1 MYLHT
6 CIKFNVH
13 THPCSAPE
21 PSTKDASIFKKD
33 LEKAIYADPLTQL
46 DKPQKEL
53 IWKFRTYCSTIPEA
67 LPKLLRCVD
76 WADLE
81 QVCEVHRLLD
91 VWRPITLDVALEL
104 LDYHFADEK
113 VRSLAVRRLEKLAN
127 NELQNFLLQLVQVG
141 ALHTC
146 KININ
151 PFQVDLWISWLFAI
165 KVKTT
170 IHWPMCLYP

>member
-1 MYLHT
+1 M
-6 CIKFNVH
+6 
-13 THPCSAPE
+13 
-21 PSTKDASIFKKD
+21 
-33 LEKAIYADPLTQL
+33 
-46 DKPQKEL
+46 
-53 IWKFRTYCSTIPEA
+53 
-67 LPKLLRCVD
+67 D

-141 ALHTC
+141 ALRTC

-151 PFQVDLWISWLFAI
+151 RFQVDLWNSWLFAI
-165 KVKTT
+165 KVKIT
-170 IHWPMCLYP
+170 IHWPMWLHS

>member
-1 MYLHT
+1 MFTISYTYSHR
-6 CIKFNVH
+6 
-13 THPCSAPE
+13 APE
-21 PSTKDASIFKKD
+21 PSTQDASRFKKE
-33 LEKAIYADPLTQL
+33 LERAIYADPLTQL
-46 DKPQKEL
+46 DRAQKEL
-53 IWKFRTYCSTIPEA
+53 IWKFRSYCSTIPEA

-113 VRSLAVRRLEKLAN
+113 VRSLAVRRLEKLSN

-141 ALHTC
+141 
-146 KININ
+146 
-151 PFQVDLWISWLFAI
+151 
-165 KVKTT
+165 
-170 IHWPMCLYP
+170 